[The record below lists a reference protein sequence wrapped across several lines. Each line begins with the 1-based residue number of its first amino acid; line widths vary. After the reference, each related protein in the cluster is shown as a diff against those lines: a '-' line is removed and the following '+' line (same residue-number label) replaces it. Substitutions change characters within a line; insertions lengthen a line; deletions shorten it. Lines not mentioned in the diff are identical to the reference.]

1 MLSLHL
7 TAAPDRFA
15 HLLCRNVDEAGRY
28 LYLPTFADAAV
39 YLRAD
44 WAHDLDR
51 RDEDECPSYGHTT
64 GKTLLPPYAAD
75 IIAAH
80 LAHRRA
86 DDAGTRRRFFA
97 DPKNPELEATDRA
110 LTEVVLRTCR
120 RIGVDPLRLHRGF
133 CQGAQLGAGPA
144 PLTDWMAARRLDVE
158 ILSDRGAAL

>member
-15 HLLCRNVDEAGRY
+15 HLLCRNIDEAGRY
-28 LYLPTFADAAV
+28 LYLPTFADHAV

-44 WAHDLDR
+44 WAHQLDR
-51 RDEDECPSYGHTT
+51 RDDDECPSYAHTT
-64 GKTLLPPYAAD
+64 GKTLLPPYAVD

-86 DDAGTRRRFFA
+86 DGAGTRRRLFA
-97 DPKNPELEATDRA
+97 DPKNPELEASDRA

-120 RIGVDPLRLHRGF
+120 RIGVDPLWLHRGS
-133 CQGAQLGAGPA
+133 CQGTQLGGGPA

-158 ILSDRGAAL
+158 ILSDQGAVL